1 MSWGT
6 YYKYDGYLSR
16 ISKSQIDEEIEEH
29 EADNRRIYAEMLAY
43 MAQTPPA
50 YAKDCEGREYPWA
63 EYLTQKMREFQEEL
77 EENNFL
83 LCRLYQCREVLREHP
98 EDVEEG

>member
-6 YYKYDGYLSR
+6 YYKHEGYLSR

-43 MAQTPPA
+43 MRRV
-50 YAKDCEGREYPWA
+50 KSR
-63 EYLTQKMREFQEEL
+63 K
-77 EENNFL
+77 
-83 LCRLYQCREVLREHP
+83 
-98 EDVEEG
+98 

>member
-16 ISKSQIDEEIEEH
+16 ISRSQIDEEIEEH

-43 MAQTPPA
+43 MAQTPRA
-50 YAKDCEGREYPWA
+50 YAKDCEGHEYPWA

-77 EENNFL
+77 EL
-83 LCRLYQCREVLREHP
+83 
-98 EDVEEG
+98 

>member
-6 YYKYDGYLSR
+6 YYKHEGYLSR
-16 ISKSQIDEEIEEH
+16 ISKSQINEEIEER

-50 YAKDCEGREYPWA
+50 YAKDGEGHEYPWN
-63 EYLTQKMREFQEEL
+63 EFLIQKMREFQEEL
-77 EENNFL
+77 EENTFL
-83 LCRLYQCREVLREHP
+83 LCRLCQCREVLREHP
-98 EDVEEG
+98 ENVEEG

>member
-16 ISKSQIDEEIEEH
+16 ISRSQIDEEIEEH

-50 YAKDCEGREYPWA
+50 YAKDCEGREYPWV

-77 EENNFL
+77 EENTFL

-98 EDVEEG
+98 ENVEEG

>member
-16 ISKSQIDEEIEEH
+16 ISRSQIDEEIEEH

-50 YAKDCEGREYPWA
+50 YAKDCEG
-63 EYLTQKMREFQEEL
+63 
-77 EENNFL
+77 
-83 LCRLYQCREVLREHP
+83 
-98 EDVEEG
+98 